1 MLFTYYIY
9 KNTSS
14 LKTDALSLSSCKR
27 KKFQNMTLA
36 YGFPSVIENSLNFI
50 WFCFIFYNYWS
61 VTKSRHLIIQ
71 VFSMNT
77 RYLYRPAV
85 IRRENFIVN
94 WLIKKWTLNLLI
106 SKLTYHC
113 WYQHYKERFQNS
125 FQSKGQNSLHSVLE
139 KEKQSAS

>member
-1 MLFTYYIY
+1 M
-9 KNTSS
+9 
-14 LKTDALSLSSCKR
+14 
-27 KKFQNMTLA
+27 
-36 YGFPSVIENSLNFI
+36 
-50 WFCFIFYNYWS
+50 
-61 VTKSRHLIIQ
+61 TKSRHLIIQ
-71 VFSMNT
+71 VFSIKT

-85 IRRENFIVN
+85 SRRENFIVN

-125 FQSKGQNSLHSVLE
+125 FQSKGENSLHSVLE